1 MASRSVDDLAA
12 GFAACTLPAADWTH
26 TAHLRVGLWHVRR
39 YGAADALDR
48 LRAGIRRLNESHGN
62 TNTAT
67 SGYHETITVAYVQ
80 LLAAFLDTCDVTA
93 SLDACADALIAGPL
107 GERTVL
113 LTYWSKDVLMS
124 TDARTGW
131 VPPDLAPL
139 ALPKRALP
147 RTPTALAR

>member
-1 MASRSVDDLAA
+1 MSSRPLDDLAA
-12 GFAACTLPAADWTH
+12 RFAACTVPAAEWTH
-26 TAHLRVGLWHVRR
+26 MAHLRVGLWHVRR

-62 TNTAT
+62 TNTET

-80 LLAAFLDTCDVTA
+80 LLATFLDTC
-93 SLDACADALIAGPL
+93 ADALLAGPL

-113 LTYWSKDVLMS
+113 LTYWSKELLMS
-124 TDARTGW
+124 TEARTGW

-139 ALPKRALP
+139 ALPTLMLP
-147 RTPTALAR
+147 STPTALAR